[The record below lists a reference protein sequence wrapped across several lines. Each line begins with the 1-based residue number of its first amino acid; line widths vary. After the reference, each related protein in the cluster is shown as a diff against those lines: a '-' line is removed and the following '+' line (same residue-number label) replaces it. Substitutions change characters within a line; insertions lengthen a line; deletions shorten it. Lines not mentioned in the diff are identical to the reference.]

1 MFILQVLFKSK
12 TGKWLAYFLYCCAV
26 GLILTTYWEPA
37 TVEHWENPMRTFLIL
52 LTGAMGGTLL
62 FAAVMFIVF
71 LVNSAYDDLQ
81 KTAKSIKGN
90 KHDF

>member
-26 GLILTTYWEPA
+26 GLILTTYWGPA

-52 LTGAMGGTLL
+52 LTGVVGGTLL

-71 LVNSAYDDLQ
+71 LVNSAYDDLE
-81 KTAKSIKGN
+81 KTAKSIKGD
-90 KHDF
+90 K